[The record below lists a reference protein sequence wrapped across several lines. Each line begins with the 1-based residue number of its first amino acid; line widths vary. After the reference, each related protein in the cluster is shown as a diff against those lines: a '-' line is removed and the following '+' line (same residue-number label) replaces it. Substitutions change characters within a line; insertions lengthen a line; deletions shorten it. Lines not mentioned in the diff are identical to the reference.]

1 MIEIKL
7 PDGAVLEFKE
17 PTTVKEIAAKI
28 SKSLEKNAVG
38 ALFNGELI
46 DLHTLIKESGEIRII
61 TPKDKESLEILR
73 HSAAH
78 VLAKAVKNLYGKE
91 KVKLGIGPAT
101 EEGFY
106 YDFDLPEGISEEELS
121 KIEEE
126 MERIIRAKEPFRREV
141 ISRERARELFK
152 DDQYKRKLLESIPE
166 DEEVSIYWL
175 GEDFFDLC
183 KGPHLENAGQIK
195 AFKLLSTAGAYW
207 RGDSRNKMLQRVYGT
222 AFWKKKELEEYLK
235 RLEEAK
241 KRDHRVI
248 GKQLDLF
255 GIYEEAGP
263 GLVFWHPNGAVIRQE
278 IERWVEEEHRKRG
291 YERIYTPHIMK
302 AELWKTS
309 GHYNFY
315 RENMFFVPVVEHDE
329 EERLGNEEV
338 PLTCQE
344 IERAHWYA
352 VKPMNCP
359 GHILIYKSKV
369 RSYRDLPIRYFEF
382 GTVYR
387 YEKSGSLHGLLRVRG
402 FTQDDGHIFCRPDQ
416 LKEEIQG
423 VMDYIL
429 ELLKTFGLDYVINV
443 GTKPEKY
450 IGSDEAWEHATNALI
465 EALKERGFEYNIVEG
480 DGAFYGPKIDIA
492 VLDAI
497 GRKWDGPTIQVDF
510 NLPERF
516 DLTYVDK
523 DGQKKRPVMVHRAI
537 MGSIERFIGLLMEHY
552 AGLFPTWLAPT
563 QVVIIP
569 VSEKFID
576 YADKVYKELKRA
588 GIRVKLD
595 DENAKVGYKIRKA
608 ETQKIPYMVIVGQ
621 KELESNTVS
630 VRSKR
635 EGELGTM
642 TLKEFLDKILT
653 EIKEKR
659 Q

>member
-1 MIEIKL
+1 MVVIEL
-7 PDGAVLEFKE
+7 PDGSKLEFEKE
-17 PTTVKEIAAKI
+17 TTVREVASRI

-46 DLHTLIKESGEIRII
+46 DLHTPIRESGKIRII
-61 TPKDKESLEILR
+61 TQKDPESLEILR

-78 VLAKAVKNLYGKE
+78 ILAKAVKRLYGYDR
-91 KVKLGIGPAT
+91 VKLGIGPAT

-106 YDFDLPEGISEEELS
+106 YDFDLPVSISEEDLP

-126 MERIIRAKEPFRREV
+126 MERIVNAKEPFRRQEV
-141 ISRERARELFK
+141 TREEARELFK
-152 DDQYKRKLLESIPE
+152 DDPYKLELLESIPE
-166 DEEVSIYWL
+166 DEQVTIYWL
-175 GEDFFDLC
+175 GEDFYDLC
-183 KGPHLENAGQIK
+183 KGPHVEHSGMVK
-195 AFKLLSTAGAYW
+195 AFKLLSVAGAYW
-207 RGDSRNKMLQRVYGT
+207 RGDSRNKMLQRIYGT
-222 AFWKKKELEEYLK
+222 AFWKRKDLDEYLH

-241 KRDHRVI
+241 KRDHRVL

-255 GIYEEAGP
+255 SIYEEAGP
-263 GLVFWHPNGAVIRQE
+263 GLVFWHPNGAIVRQE
-278 IERWVEEEHRKRG
+278 IEKWAEEEHRKRG
-291 YERIYTPHIMK
+291 YQRIYTPHIMK
-302 AELWKTS
+302 ADLWKTS

-329 EERLGNEEV
+329 EERLGNDEV
-338 PLTCQE
+338 PLTCEE
-344 IERAHWYA
+344 IERANWYA

-359 GHILIYKSKV
+359 GHILIYKSQV
-369 RSYRDLPIRYFEF
+369 RSYRDLPIRFFEF

-423 VMDYIL
+423 VLDYVM
-429 ELLKTFGLDYVINV
+429 ELLSTFKLDYVINI

-450 IGSDEAWEHATNALI
+450 IGTDEAWEHATQALI

-516 DLTYVDK
+516 DLTYVDR

-537 MGSIERFIGLLMEHY
+537 MGSIERFIGLLIEHY

-569 VSEKFID
+569 VSDKFLD
-576 YADKVYKELKRA
+576 YADEVYRKLKDA

-595 DENAKVGYKIRKA
+595 DESAKVGYKIRKA
-608 ETQKIPYMVIVGQ
+608 ETMKIPYMLIVGQ
-621 KELESNTVS
+621 KEQESGTVS
-630 VRSKR
+630 VRSKK
-635 EGELGTM
+635 EGDLGSMELSQ
-642 TLKEFLDKILT
+642 FLDKILT
-653 EIKEKR
+653 EIKEKT
-659 Q
+659 

>member
-1 MIEIKL
+1 MVVLTL
-7 PDGAVLEFKE
+7 PDGSKLEFDHY
-17 PTTVKEIAAKI
+17 PTVKEVAAKI
-28 SKSLEKNAVG
+28 AKSLEKNAVG
-38 ALFNGELI
+38 ALLDGELI
-46 DLHTLIKESGEIRII
+46 DVHTPIRKSGQIKII
-61 TPKDKESLEILR
+61 TPKDRESLQILR

-78 VLAKAVKNLYGKE
+78 LLAKAVKKLYGKE
-91 KVKLGIGPAT
+91 AVKLGIGPAT
-101 EEGFY
+101 EEGFF
-106 YDFDLPEGISEEELS
+106 YDFDLPETISEEELQ

-126 MERIIRAKEPFRREV
+126 MERIVKAKEPFRREV
-141 ISRERARELFK
+141 VSREKAKELFK
-152 DDQYKRKLLESIPE
+152 DDRYKLELLEGIPE
-166 DEEVSIYWL
+166 GEEVSIYWL
-175 GEDFFDLC
+175 GDDFYDLC
-183 KGPHLENAGQIK
+183 KGPHVEHAGQIK

-207 RGDSRNKMLQRVYGT
+207 KGDSKNKMLQRVYGT
-222 AFWKKKELEEYLK
+222 AFWKKKELEEYLH

-241 KRDHRVI
+241 KRDHRVL

-263 GLVFWHPNGAVIRQE
+263 GLVFWHPNGAVVRQE

-291 YERIYTPHIMK
+291 YQRIYTPHIMK
-302 AELWKTS
+302 ADLWKTS

-315 RENMFFVPVVEHDE
+315 RENMFFVPVVEHDQE
-329 EERLGNEEV
+329 RRLGNDEV
-338 PLTCQE
+338 PLTCEE
-344 IERAHWYA
+344 IEEAHWYA

-359 GHILIYKSKV
+359 GHILIYKSQV
-369 RSYRDLPIRYFEF
+369 RSYRDLPIRFFEF

-423 VMDYIL
+423 VMDYIMD
-429 ELLKTFGLDYVINV
+429 LLSTFKLDYVINV
-443 GTKPEKY
+443 GTRPEKY
-450 IGSDEAWEHATNALI
+450 IGSDEAWEHATQALI
-465 EALKERGFEYNIVEG
+465 DALKERGFDYNVVEG

-537 MGSIERFIGLLMEHY
+537 MGSLERFIGLLIEHY

-563 QVVIIP
+563 QVVVIP
-569 VSEKFID
+569 VSDKFLD
-576 YADKVYKELKRA
+576 YADQVYEKLKEA
-588 GIRVKLD
+588 GVRVKVD
-595 DENAKVGYKIRKA
+595 DESAKVGYKIRKA
-608 ETQKIPYMVIVGQ
+608 ELQKIPYMLIVGE
-621 KELESNTVS
+621 KEKESGTVS

-635 EGELGTM
+635 EGDLGTM
-642 TLKEFLDKILT
+642 ELNKFLDKILK
-653 EIKEKR
+653 EIKEKS
-659 Q
+659 

>member
-1 MIEIKL
+1 MIVIEL
-7 PDGAVLEFKE
+7 PDGSKLEFE
-17 PTTVKEIAAKI
+17 RETNIKEIAGKI

-46 DLHTLIKESGEIRII
+46 DIHTPIKESGRIRII
-61 TPKDKESLEILR
+61 TPKNLESLQILR

-78 VLAKAVKNLYGKE
+78 ILAKAVKRIYGYDS
-91 KVKLGIGPAT
+91 VKLGIGPAT

-106 YDFDLPEGISEEELS
+106 YDFDLPVSISEEDLPR
-121 KIEEE
+121 IEEE
-126 MERIIRAKEPFRREV
+126 MRRIVQSKEPFRREV
-141 ISRERARELFK
+141 VSRERARELFK
-152 DDQYKRKLLESIPE
+152 NDPYKLELLESIPE
-166 DEEVSIYWL
+166 DEEVTIYWL

-183 KGPHLENAGQIK
+183 KGPHVEHSGLVK
-195 AFKLLSTAGAYW
+195 AFKLLSVAGAYW
-207 RGDSRNKMLQRVYGT
+207 RGDSRNKMLQRIYGT
-222 AFWKKKELEEYLK
+222 AFWKKKDLDEYLH

-241 KRDHRVI
+241 KRDHRVL

-263 GLVFWHPNGAVIRQE
+263 GLVFWHPNGSVIRQE
-278 IERWVEEEHRKRG
+278 IERWVEDEHRKRG
-291 YERIYTPHIMK
+291 YQRIYTPHIMK
-302 AELWKTS
+302 ADLWKTS

-329 EERLGNEEV
+329 EERLGNDEV
-338 PLTCQE
+338 PLTCEE
-344 IERAHWYA
+344 IEGANWYA

-359 GHILIYKSKV
+359 GHILIYKSQV
-369 RSYRDLPIRYFEF
+369 RSYRDLPIRFFEF

-423 VMDYIL
+423 VLDYVM
-429 ELLKTFGLDYVINV
+429 ELLSIFQLDYVINI

-465 EALKERGFEYNIVEG
+465 EALKERGFDYNIVEG

-516 DLTYVDK
+516 DLTYVDR

-537 MGSIERFIGLLMEHY
+537 MGSIERFIGLLIEHY

-569 VSEKFID
+569 VSDKFLD
-576 YADKVYKELKRA
+576 YADEVYRKLKEA

-595 DENAKVGYKIRKA
+595 DESAKVGYKIRKA
-608 ETQKIPYMVIVGQ
+608 ETMKIPYMLIVGQ
-621 KELESNTVS
+621 KEQDSGTVS

-635 EGELGTM
+635 EGELGSM
-642 TLKEFLDKILT
+642 DIAQFLDKIT
-653 EIKEKR
+653 REIREKK
-659 Q
+659 

>member
-7 PDGAVLEFKE
+7 PDGSTLEFDR
-17 PTTVKEIAAKI
+17 PVTVKEIASKI

-38 ALFNGELI
+38 AVFNGQI
-46 DLHTLIKESGEIRII
+46 VDLHTPIKESGEIRIL
-61 TPKDKESLEILR
+61 TPKDPESLEILR
-73 HSAAH
+73 HSTAH
-78 VLAKAVKNLYGKE
+78 ILAKAVKNLYGKE

-106 YDFDLPEGISEEELS
+106 YDFDLPETISQEDLE
-121 KIEEE
+121 KIERE
-126 MERIIRAKEPFRREV
+126 MERIVKEKEPFRREA

-152 DDQYKRKLLESIPE
+152 GDQYKLELLESIPE
-166 DEEVSIYWL
+166 GEEISIYWL

-183 KGPHLENAGQIK
+183 RGPHVENAGQVK

-207 RGDSRNKMLQRVYGT
+207 RGDSRNKMLQRIYGT
-222 AFWKKKELEEYLK
+222 AFWKKSQLKEYLK

-278 IERWVEEEHRKRG
+278 IEKWVEEEHRKRG
-291 YERIYTPHIMK
+291 YQRIYTPHIMK
-302 AELWKTS
+302 ADLWKIS

-315 RENMFFVPVVEHDE
+315 RENMFFVPVVEHNE

-338 PLTCQE
+338 PLTCEE
-344 IERAHWYA
+344 IEKAHWYA

-359 GHILIYKSKV
+359 GHILIYKSQP
-369 RSYRDLPIRYFEF
+369 RSHRELPIRFFEL

-429 ELLKTFGLDYVINV
+429 ELLRIFNLDYIINI

-450 IGSDEAWEHATNALI
+450 IGSDEAWEHATKALI
-465 EALKERGFEYNIVEG
+465 DALEERGFEYNIVEG

-516 DLTYVDK
+516 DLTYVDR

-537 MGSIERFIGLLMEHY
+537 MGSIERFIGLLIEHY
-552 AGLFPTWLAPT
+552 AGLFPTWLAPV
-563 QVVIIP
+563 QVVVIP
-569 VSEKFID
+569 VSDKFLD
-576 YADKVYKELKRA
+576 YAEQVYRKLKDA
-588 GIRVKLD
+588 GVRVKLD
-595 DENAKVGYKIRKA
+595 DESAKVGYKIRKA
-608 ETQKIPYMVIVGQ
+608 ETQKIPYMLIVGA
-621 KELESNTVS
+621 KEMENGTVS

-642 TLKEFLDKILT
+642 TIEEFLDKIQT

-659 Q
+659 